1 MRLTSLSKFDQK
13 AVNAMSDL
21 LPFFR
26 AWVADPKR
34 VSAISP
40 SSWALAELI
49 TSEISPATGSVLEL
63 GPGTGVFT
71 RALIARGLDEGDLT
85 LVEAGAE
92 FARLLSDRY
101 PRARVLHMDASRI
114 TLNPLYPSN
123 DLGAAISGLPLL
135 SMRPRQVMGVLNGTF
150 RYLGPT
156 GALYQFT
163 YGPRCPIPSTI
174 LERMGLRASRIGTIM
189 RNVPPSSVYRIS
201 RVA

>member
-1 MRLTSLSKFDQK
+1 
-13 AVNAMSDL
+13 MSDL

-40 SSWALAELI
+40 SSSALAELI

-92 FARLLSDRY
+92 FAKAEKGKKIIKNDRK
-101 PRARVLHMDASRI
+101 PESKERPEKTRNSR
-114 TLNPLYPSN
+114 T
-123 DLGAAISGLPLL
+123 
-135 SMRPRQVMGVLNGTF
+135 
-150 RYLGPT
+150 
-156 GALYQFT
+156 
-163 YGPRCPIPSTI
+163 
-174 LERMGLRASRIGTIM
+174 RIK
-189 RNVPPSSVYRIS
+189 SKKK
-201 RVA
+201 